1 MPSSNKPCGNTLR
14 HSVTNRFFLPA
25 EKLNND
31 EIIFP
36 PEVGRQI
43 DRVLRLKAGA
53 HVVVLDNHGLQAEVE
68 LTEVSSE
75 RVTGRILQRAAASGE
90 PDARLTLYLGLTQR
104 EKFEWMLQKCTE
116 VGAAAFVP
124 LVTQRS
130 LVQDGSET
138 ERKRTRWEAILRE
151 ASEQCGRGR
160 IPELRPAVQW
170 KAAVKDAVDSHD
182 LTLVA
187 WEGEHILRLRA
198 GLAGL
203 KGRPALRLAIM
214 IGPEGGLSEEE
225 INSACTAGVK
235 LVSLGARILRME
247 TAAVVAA
254 ALALDTLDG

>member
-1 MPSSNKPCGNTLR
+1 M
-14 HSVTNRFFLPA
+14 TNRFFLSP
-25 EKLNND
+25 ENLKND
-31 EIIFP
+31 EIVFP
-36 PEVGRQI
+36 PDVGRQI
-43 DRVLRLKAGA
+43 DRVLRLKAGT
-53 HVVVLDNHGLQAEVE
+53 HVVVLDNRGWQADVE

-75 RVTGRILQRAAASGE
+75 RVAGRILQRAAASGE
-90 PDARLTLYLGLTQR
+90 PHAHLTLYLGLTQR

-130 LVQDGSET
+130 LVQDGEEV

-170 KAAVKDAVDSHD
+170 KVAVKDAVDSHD
-182 LTLVA
+182 LALVA
-187 WEGEHILRLRA
+187 WEGEQTLRLRT
-198 GLAGL
+198 GLGSFHDRSAS
-203 KGRPALRLAIM
+203 RLAIL

-225 INSACTAGVK
+225 INFSRAAGVK
-235 LVSLGARILRME
+235 TVSLGARILRME

-254 ALALDTLDG
+254 ALALDVLEGD